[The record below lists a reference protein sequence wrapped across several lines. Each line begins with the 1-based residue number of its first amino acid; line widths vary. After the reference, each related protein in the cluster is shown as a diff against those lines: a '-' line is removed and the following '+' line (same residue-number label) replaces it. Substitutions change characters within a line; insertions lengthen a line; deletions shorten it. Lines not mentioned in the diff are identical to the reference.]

1 MAKYRV
7 PFNGYASTTV
17 DVETDETDP
26 AKIVDLAQEDT
37 YVSLCHQCASSV
49 DVGDEWEPVTH
60 EGKLEVY
67 KLED

>member
-7 PFNGYASTTV
+7 PFNGYASTTM
-17 DVETDETDP
+17 DIETDETDP
-26 AKIVDLAQEDT
+26 VKIADLAQRDV
-37 YVSLCHQCASSV
+37 YVSLCHRCANNV

-60 EGKLEVY
+60 EGKPTIY